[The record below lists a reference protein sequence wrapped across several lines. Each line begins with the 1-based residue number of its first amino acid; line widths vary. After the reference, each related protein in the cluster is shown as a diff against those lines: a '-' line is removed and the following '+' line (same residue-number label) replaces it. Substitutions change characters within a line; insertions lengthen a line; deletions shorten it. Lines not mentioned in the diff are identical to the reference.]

1 MDYNS
6 ERIILSSDRLQFRQ
20 HELADLE
27 AYCAM
32 EMDPEV
38 RRYVGGYPRTR
49 EDAERRFTNA
59 LKPVPDRLGMWAT
72 ILKEDG
78 HYIGRCGVYPHFN
91 ANGGVVEGEGTLAFY
106 IASEYWGQGFA
117 TEAAH
122 AFIRFGFNE
131 LKLSRI
137 VTTVQVGNDA
147 SSHILKKLG
156 FELESTETGRRSFY
170 HFALKNPVT

>member
-49 EDAERRFTNA
+49 GDAERRVTNA

-91 ANGGVVEGEGTLAFY
+91 SNGGVLGGRWGRSVTICEEYVGERVL
-106 IASEYWGQGFA
+106 
-117 TEAAH
+117 
-122 AFIRFGFNE
+122 
-131 LKLSRI
+131 
-137 VTTVQVGNDA
+137 
-147 SSHILKKLG
+147 
-156 FELESTETGRRSFY
+156 
-170 HFALKNPVT
+170 